1 MRRNYDSKTHYT
13 PPRTTK
19 HNKDIN
25 KNKAKKPNAL
35 KNDKCVNKN
44 KETKKE
50 LIFSGGGGKHK
61 ISQGRKEALYSFY
74 RFYRICALQRNKIH
88 KKSKF

>member
-1 MRRNYDSKTHYT
+1 MSMLQ
-13 PPRTTK
+13 
-19 HNKDIN
+19 IS
-25 KNKAKKPNAL
+25 
-35 KNDKCVNKN
+35 
-44 KETKKE
+44 
-50 LIFSGGGGKHK
+50 IGGGGKHK